1 MWEVMDSLVS
11 KLGELW
17 GPAGIIIAILLLT
30 VGYLYK
36 RVETLQKENIDT
48 LKIVLPLMAN
58 FESTM
63 KTAINVLSKSGGEK

>member
-1 MWEVMDSLVS
+1 MDSLVNS
-11 KLGELW
+11 LGTLW
-17 GPAGIIIAILLLT
+17 GAPGIIIGLLVLT

-36 RVETLQKENIDT
+36 RVEALQKENVET
-48 LKIVLPLMAN
+48 LKTVLPLMAN

>member
-1 MWEVMDSLVS
+1 MDALVNSL
-11 KLGELW
+11 GALW
-17 GPAGIIIAILLLT
+17 GAPGIIIGLLVLT

-36 RVETLQKENIDT
+36 RVEALQKENVDT
-48 LKIVLPLMAN
+48 LKVVLPLMAN

>member
-1 MWEVMDSLVS
+1 MDSLVNS
-11 KLGELW
+11 LGTLW
-17 GPAGIIIAILLLT
+17 GAPGIIIGLLVLT

-36 RVETLQKENIDT
+36 RVEALQKENVDT
-48 LKIVLPLMAN
+48 LKTVLPLMAN

>member
-1 MWEVMDSLVS
+1 MDSLVNS
-11 KLGELW
+11 LGTLW
-17 GPAGIIIAILLLT
+17 GAPGIIIGLLVLT

-36 RVETLQKENIDT
+36 RIEALQKENVDT
-48 LKIVLPLMAN
+48 LKTVLPLMAN

>member
-1 MWEVMDSLVS
+1 MESLVNS
-11 KLGELW
+11 LGSVW
-17 GPAGIIIAILLLT
+17 GAPGIIIGLLVLA

-36 RVETLQKENIDT
+36 RAETLQKEHVET
-48 LKIVLPLMAN
+48 LKVTLPLMAN

>member
-1 MWEVMDSLVS
+1 MDSLVNS
-11 KLGELW
+11 LGTLW
-17 GPAGIIIAILLLT
+17 GAPGIIIGLLALT

-36 RVETLQKENIDT
+36 RVEALQKENVET
-48 LKIVLPLMAN
+48 LKTVLPLMAN

>member
-1 MWEVMDSLVS
+1 MDALVNSLGTV
-11 KLGELW
+11 W
-17 GPAGIIIAILLLT
+17 GAPGIIIGLLVLA

-36 RVETLQKENIDT
+36 RAETLQKEHVET
-48 LKIVLPLMAN
+48 LKVTLPLMAN

>member
-1 MWEVMDSLVS
+1 MDSLVNS
-11 KLGELW
+11 LGTLW
-17 GPAGIIIAILLLT
+17 GAPGIIIGLLVLS

-36 RVETLQKENIDT
+36 RVEALQKENVDT

-63 KTAINVLSKSGGEK
+63 KTAINVISKSGGEK

>member
-1 MWEVMDSLVS
+1 MEALVNSLGSV
-11 KLGELW
+11 W
-17 GPAGIIIAILLLT
+17 GAPGIIIGLLVLA

-36 RVETLQKENIDT
+36 RAETLQKEHVET
-48 LKIVLPLMAN
+48 LKVTLPLMAN

>member
-1 MWEVMDSLVS
+1 METLVNSLGSV
-11 KLGELW
+11 W
-17 GPAGIIIAILLLT
+17 GAPGIIIGLLVLA

-36 RVETLQKENIDT
+36 RAETLQKEHVET
-48 LKIVLPLMAN
+48 LKVTLPLMAN